1 LKFTA
6 KTSGGTQAPSYA
18 DRRPRSRSRRR
29 RERIRRV
36 ASWLMDVQDSFSDT
50 AR

>member
-1 LKFTA
+1 LKFT
-6 KTSGGTQAPSYA
+6 TPSVGLKALSRA
-18 DRRPRSRSRRR
+18 DRRPRSRNRRR
-29 RERIRRV
+29 QARIRRI